1 MRKLKATLTEMAVTP
16 STASFKEG
24 ESYICAVCELPVR
37 VCNADETK
45 RCSNMLLVGTQL
57 QLLRETEKGRSILCI
72 RCGSKIPKSVLTKN
86 PLAELC
92 PSCQQSSP
100 KFKSSQRSKGASQ

>member
-16 STASFKEG
+16 PTASFKEG
-24 ESYICAVCELPVR
+24 ERYICAVCELPVR
-37 VCNADETK
+37 QCNADETK
-45 RCSNMLLVGTQL
+45 RCSSMLLVGTQL
-57 QLLRETEKGRSILCI
+57 QLLRQTGKGRPILCL
-72 RCGSKIPKSVLTKN
+72 RCGRAIPKRALIKN

-100 KFKSSQRSKGASQ
+100 KFKSSQRSKGASR